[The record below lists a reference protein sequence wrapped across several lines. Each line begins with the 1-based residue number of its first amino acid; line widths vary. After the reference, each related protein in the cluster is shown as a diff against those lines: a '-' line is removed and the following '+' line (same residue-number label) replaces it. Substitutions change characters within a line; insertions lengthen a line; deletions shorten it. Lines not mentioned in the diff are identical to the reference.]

1 MGVGPRVLV
10 LRQATGW
17 TFGFLVNKIWSFASD
32 ENRTDVDQMFS
43 QPFFCKELKKG
54 DEVSISSEKTF
65 DGKLIQQR
73 YLFIRMLPA
82 SPNPEKQ
89 AVSLGQDQ
97 EYHLAILLNQHLNVR
112 SKKLAPTQTFEP

>member
-1 MGVGPRVLV
+1 MGVGPTVLV

-32 ENRTDVDQMFS
+32 ENRTDVDQMFL

-82 SPNPEKQ
+82 LPNLKTSRFIRGRTKNTIWQPAE
-89 AVSLGQDQ
+89 STF
-97 EYHLAILLNQHLNVR
+97 
-112 SKKLAPTQTFEP
+112 KKLFA

>member
-1 MGVGPRVLV
+1 MGVGPTVLV

-54 DEVSISSEKTF
+54 DEVSPFHYPCPSQRHKWVDDDEPCERKGEG
-65 DGKLIQQR
+65 GKER
-73 YLFIRMLPA
+73 K
-82 SPNPEKQ
+82 S
-89 AVSLGQDQ
+89 
-97 EYHLAILLNQHLNVR
+97 
-112 SKKLAPTQTFEP
+112 